1 MRLARGVSLLF
12 VGCQRRS
19 CAQFRQLDYDEP
31 DVANSFLIESIHL
44 TAALKMA
51 ANFLGYFLPRFVVE
65 VHEKK
70 INNKS
75 NKEKGFR
82 FEEGREGG
90 ERGAEGRGGFIFL
103 WLFSCLA
110 AFVDWKW
117 SEMKRKMAIFELKL
131 VV

>member
-51 ANFLGYFLPRFVVE
+51 ANFVGYFLPRFVVE

-70 INNKS
+70 LIINQIKKKVFVS
-75 NKEKGFR
+75 KR
-82 FEEGREGG
+82 G
-90 ERGAEGRGGFIFL
+90 ERGGGGGG
-103 WLFSCLA
+103 
-110 AFVDWKW
+110 
-117 SEMKRKMAIFELKL
+117 
-131 VV
+131 